1 MVLSTVIQVGRIA
14 VKAFVRY
21 NKYEA
26 KLFQRAYRGVP
37 RGIARG
43 ARHGY
48 VAGSIIG
55 SLIGDDTIVNGG
67 NATPQKESELT
78 PSRSQYKTRRRR
90 SVRYRCWNPSEYKS
104 RKFN

>member
-14 VKAFVRY
+14 VKAYIRY

-26 KLFQRAYRGVP
+26 KLFSRAYRGVP

-67 NATPQKESELT
+67 NGLPQKEPKFT
-78 PSRSQYKTRRRR
+78 PARSQYKAYRRQ
-90 SVRYRCWNPSEYKS
+90 SVRNYCRNPSKY
-104 RKFN
+104 KFNKFN

>member
-14 VKAFVRY
+14 VKAYLRY

-67 NATPQKESELT
+67 NALPKKETEQS

-90 SVRYRCWNPSEYKS
+90 TVRNRCWNPSKYQS
-104 RKFN
+104 HKFN

>member
-1 MVLSTVIQVGRIA
+1 MVLSAVIQVGRIA
-14 VKAFVRY
+14 VKAYVRY

-67 NATPQKESELT
+67 NGVPKKETKFT

-90 SVRYRCWNPSEYKS
+90 TVRDVCRNPSFHYGYQ
-104 RKFN
+104 RR